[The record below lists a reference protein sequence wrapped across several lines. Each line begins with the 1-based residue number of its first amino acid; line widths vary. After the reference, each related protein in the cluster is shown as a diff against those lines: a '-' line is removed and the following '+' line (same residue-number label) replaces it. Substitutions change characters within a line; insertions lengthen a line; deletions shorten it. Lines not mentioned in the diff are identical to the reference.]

1 MNFIVY
7 DLIFLA
13 TFLVFLF
20 SFLYVK
26 RENIKRDGLLI
37 LYRAS
42 WGIKFMN
49 FVGKRFS
56 KSLYFFSYISIFTGY
71 VLMLAVIYLVG
82 RIVYI
87 YASSP
92 EIVRAIKAPP
102 IIPLVPYIDKII
114 DVPFFPPFYFT
125 FWVIIIAVV
134 AISHEF
140 SHGIFMRRYN
150 IKIKSTGFAFFPW
163 FFPIF
168 PAAFVEQDEKS
179 MNRTKKFEQMAVLSA
194 GTFANLIT
202 AVLFFGVLWI
212 FFALSFA
219 PSGVSFDT
227 YAYSLVGV
235 SAINQVNEKTV
246 ENSTYERILEL
257 TNEEELNKIK
267 TDNGN
272 YVSSREFLENQ
283 ENNKGILILY
293 YDAPAINSGI
303 GNVILE
309 IDGEKT
315 RSLKELQNDISSRSP
330 GDKILIRSLTSGG
343 KEIETE
349 ITLGE
354 NPSNKGTAWL
364 GIGFVDS
371 EPQGNIGKIYSKL
384 NFKEKNIYYEP
395 NFDAA
400 LFIYNLLWWLIL
412 ISLSVAL
419 VNMLPVG
426 IFDGGRFFYL
436 TVAGLT
442 KNENI
447 ARKSFAFFTYLIL
460 FLIFVLM
467 FFWVKSFF

>member
-1 MNFIVY
+1 
-7 DLIFLA
+7 
-13 TFLVFLF
+13 
-20 SFLYVK
+20 
-26 RENIKRDGLLI
+26 
-37 LYRAS
+37 
-42 WGIKFMN
+42 
-49 FVGKRFS
+49 
-56 KSLYFFSYISIFTGY
+56 
-71 VLMLAVIYLVG
+71 
-82 RIVYI
+82 
-87 YASSP
+87 
-92 EIVRAIKAPP
+92 
-102 IIPLVPYIDKII
+102 
-114 DVPFFPPFYFT
+114 
-125 FWVIIIAVV
+125 
-134 AISHEF
+134 
-140 SHGIFMRRYN
+140 
-150 IKIKSTGFAFFPW
+150 
-163 FFPIF
+163 
-168 PAAFVEQDEKS
+168 
-179 MNRTKKFEQMAVLSA
+179 MAVLSA